1 MCLTR
6 QHQSKMY
13 LHVSKCIQMYLSVL
27 FHVLSQL
34 DPHLML
40 LRWTSQLRSPTTRR
54 SSLSKWWGLD
64 PRSRWFTRRKS
75 KDNWT
80 LPNFYLVWWLQTFH
94 RKTINFSIF
103 FSPKVQFWG
112 IGCED
117 ASRHLFLHRQWQD
130 LEGQGQVMALDCGWM
145 RLLCLWQDRSFET
158 NSCLID
164 WYIHIYIYI

>member
-13 LHVSKCIQMYLSVL
+13 LNVSKCIQMYLNVL

-94 RKTINFSIF
+94 RKTINFSSF
-103 FSPKVQFWG
+103 FFPRKFSSGASAVRTRADTFSFTINGKTLKAKARWWLWTVA
-112 IGCED
+112 GCGCCVYGKTEVLKPTV
-117 ASRHLFLHRQWQD
+117 AW
-130 LEGQGQVMALDCGWM
+130 
-145 RLLCLWQDRSFET
+145 
-158 NSCLID
+158 
-164 WYIHIYIYI
+164 